1 MMLKGKRILVQ
12 YSGGK
17 DSTACIIKMIE
28 EGAYIEAV
36 HFVHKYGYDLPTAE
50 AKRICC
56 KYDVKIHIVDVTE
69 QIEEL
74 FLSGFDK
81 RPCRVC
87 KGLMDG
93 ITAEFAVKHNF
104 EYICVG
110 DTASDT
116 ALVERLKD
124 YDSNNLT
131 VNRYFNNAVKLP
143 EGVSIIRPLITY
155 DNDAVFEYLH
165 KHSVEIKRNN
175 DTGDKYFEYSRE
187 GCPLQFKDYGVS
199 YSGHLMKQLKK
210 ANTLCSEFA
219 TKNGIK
225 ASLHLPSEMIVT
237 IPKGYEEQCRRYLIE
252 KGFQLKKKFRIRS
265 IFKRYLFSVEIYP
278 EISDTDKIADLF
290 SRFMERIS
298 EKSKALHTD
307 SNTLF
312 IKSDNAEINV
322 RIIKNEM
329 KVVGDFSSLRFY
341 NQDILESLFVELFH
355 TYNFRIDYIDD
366 YTQIEDCNVFKS
378 IPNSRCISLGTAYDR
393 IIRSSAI
400 DQISEDDIAYLKA
413 VRVYTVIDL
422 RNERKC
428 DETLVNRLAENGIK
442 YRYVPFI
449 GNNSFCGEKNMDSS
463 MQIIESYLSL
473 LEEYENIKEIFEAI
487 AENDGGVLF
496 FCKHGRDRTGIIS
509 IILNLLAG
517 KTNEEIITDYVISGL
532 FLHTNLY
539 QNQIYEYSS
548 DVPSGFISE
557 FLSKYKSAY
566 NYLGLIGVKENTI
579 KRIISKMGG

>member
-1 MMLKGKRILVQ
+1 MTLKGKRILIQ

-17 DSTACIIKMIE
+17 DSTACIIKMLE
-28 EGAYIEAV
+28 EGAYVEAV

-56 KYDVKIHIVDVTE
+56 EYNVKIHIIDVTE

-81 RPCRVC
+81 RPCRYC
-87 KGLMDG
+87 KGLMDS

-116 ALVERLKD
+116 ALVERLND
-124 YDSNNLT
+124 YDRNNLT
-131 VNRYFNNAVKLP
+131 VNRYFNKAVKLP
-143 EGVSIIRPLITY
+143 EGISVIRPLITY
-155 DNDAVFEYLH
+155 DNNAVFEYLH
-165 KHSVEIKRNN
+165 KHSVEVRRNN

-187 GCPLQFKDYGVS
+187 GCPLQFKDYGVP
-199 YSGHLMKQLKK
+199 YSGHLMEQLKK
-210 ANTLCSEFA
+210 ANILCSEFA

-225 ASLHLPSEMIVT
+225 ASFHLPSEMIVT
-237 IPKGYEEQCRRYLIE
+237 IPKGYEEQCRQYLVE

-265 IFKRYLFSVEIYP
+265 VFKRYIFSVEIYP
-278 EISDTDKIADLF
+278 EISDIGKIADLF
-290 SRFMERIS
+290 SRFMERVS
-298 EKSKALHTD
+298 EKSNSVNIE

-329 KVVGDFSSLRFY
+329 KLAGDFSSLRLY
-341 NQDILESLFVELFH
+341 NQDILDSLFVELFH
-355 TYNFRIDYIDD
+355 TYNFRIVYVDD
-366 YTQIEDCNVFKS
+366 YTQTEDYNVFKS
-378 IPNSRCISLGTAYDR
+378 IPNSRCISSGTTCDR

-400 DQISEDDIAYLKA
+400 DQISEEDIAYLKA
-413 VRVYTVIDL
+413 DKIYTVIDL

-428 DETLVNRLAENGIK
+428 DETLVNKLDENGIK

-463 MQIIESYLSL
+463 MQIIESYISL
-473 LEEYENIKEIFEAI
+473 LEEYENIKYIFEAI
-487 AENDGGVLF
+487 AENDDGVLF
-496 FCKHGRDRTGIIS
+496 FCKKGRDRTGIIS
-509 IILNLLAG
+509 IILNLLAN
-517 KTNEEIITDYVISGL
+517 KTREEIIMDYAVSDL
-532 FLHTNLY
+532 FLDTDQY

-548 DVPSGFISE
+548 EVPLGFISM
-557 FLSKYKSAY
+557 FLGKYQSAD
-566 NYLGLIGVKENTI
+566 NYLKLIGVKENNI